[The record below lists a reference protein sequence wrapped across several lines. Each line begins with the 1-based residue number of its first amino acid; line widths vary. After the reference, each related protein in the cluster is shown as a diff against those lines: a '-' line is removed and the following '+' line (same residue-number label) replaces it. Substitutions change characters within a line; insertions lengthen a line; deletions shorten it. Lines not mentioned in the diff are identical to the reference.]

1 MRKGKRRLLALAALA
16 GTSWMLQSGEAHAQQ
31 RAFALDRLQM
41 PGAPDD
47 GVVLFRPV
55 TQPRT
60 LFFAQLGLGYTRV
73 PLRTNLV
80 VPDSDRGLLS
90 RSRRGVVEN
99 QFTFYGNVGIH
110 LIDRLTF
117 GAAIPITA
125 IQSGGNP
132 AYDSGESFKTTSV
145 NTGGPAAGDA
155 RLDARA
161 VLLRSKTRA
170 SALGIGAHVFLPTGS
185 NNFGGDGSASAL
197 LQLNAETRVW
207 YMSLVANV
215 GFHFRPNSVIN
226 DPATESGLGVG
237 RELRAGL
244 GAFLPIPLSTGR
256 FRVGATV
263 FGQTGMEKNAII
275 GNTIFRKEN
284 TPLEFNLEGRV
295 RFGPTDRMWA
305 GAAAGSRILNGYGSP
320 DLRVLAFVGIE
331 APLFEPPT
339 KGVDP
344 KLALREKWKREAK
357 IDTDKDGIPD
367 EYDACPYDKEDGIGD
382 PNDGCPTNDRDGD
395 GIPDK
400 LDKCPDVPEDKD
412 GIDDTDGCPEDDV
425 DKDGV
430 ADAEDACPR
439 EPGKPN
445 ADKTKNGCP
454 EFVSRDGSS
463 LRILQQVHFATGSAN
478 ILPDSFPMLQEI
490 ANILIANPGIHKM
503 SVEGHTDNKGGAA
516 MNKSLSQNRANSV
529 MKWLTDHKVEKERLE
544 AHGYG
549 LEQPIED
556 NKTEAGRAKNRRVEF
571 KITQEDAPQ

>member
-1 MRKGKRRLLALAALA
+1 MKRRLMALAALA
-16 GTSWMLQSGEAHAQQ
+16 STTWMLHSGEAHAQQ

-60 LFFAQLGLGYTRV
+60 LFFAQLALGYTRV
-73 PLRTNLV
+73 PLRTNIV

-90 RSRRGVVEN
+90 RSNRGMIEN

-117 GAAIPITA
+117 GASIPVTA
-125 IQSGGNP
+125 IQTGANP
-132 AYDSGESFKTTSV
+132 NYDSRETYSTTPV

-161 VLLRSKTRA
+161 VLLRSKNRA
-170 SALGIGAHVFLPTGS
+170 SALGIGAHLFLPTGS
-185 NNFGGDGSASAL
+185 NNFGGDGSTGAL
-197 LQLNAETRVW
+197 FSLNGETRVW
-207 YMSLVANV
+207 YLSLVANV
-215 GFHFRPNSVIN
+215 GFQLRPNNVIN
-226 DPATESGLGVG
+226 EPSRDSGLGVG
-237 RELRAGL
+237 RELRYAV
-244 GAFLPIPLSTGR
+244 GAFLPLPLSTGR
-256 FRVGATV
+256 FRVGGTI
-263 FGQTGMEKNAII
+263 FGQTGMENNNII

-284 TPLEFNLEGRV
+284 TPLEFNVEARV

-305 GAAAGSRILNGYGSP
+305 GAAGGSRILNGYGSP
-320 DLRVLAFVGIE
+320 DLRLLGFVGIE

-339 KGVDP
+339 KGKDP
-344 KLALREKWKREAK
+344 KLELREKWKREAK

-400 LDKCPDVPEDKD
+400 IDKCPDVPEDKD

-425 DKDGV
+425 DKDGI

-445 ADKTKNGCP
+445 PDKTKNGCP
-454 EFVSRDGSS
+454 EFVSRDGST
-463 LRILQQVHFATGSAN
+463 LRIFQQVHFQTGSAN

-490 ANILIANPGIHKM
+490 ANILIANPGIRKM
-503 SVEGHTDNKGGAA
+503 AIEGHTDNKGAAA
-516 MNKSLSQNRANSV
+516 MNKTLSQNRANSV
-529 MKWLTDHKVEKERLE
+529 MKWLAEHKVEKERLE

-571 KITQEDAPQ
+571 KILQEDAPQ